1 MTTIGLV
8 LQNTSK
14 VSETF
19 FISKIKILQELG
31 YEVIVFTNKDQENLK
46 CGVILN
52 PKIDKNIFF
61 LLPRMIISYLIL
73 FFRCPIIFIQFLK
86 IEKSEGVYFIERWKN
101 LYLNSNILKQKLT
114 WLHFGFSTNAIRREN
129 VAKAIGAKMGVSIR
143 GYDIC
148 IYPLI
153 NPSCYNNL
161 WNKVDKIHSISKDL
175 LQTAKDQGLPNN
187 IEQVVINPAINT
199 KYFRPKKKNKK
210 NTIKSNKIN
219 FLTIARLHWKKGIDH
234 TLRALAILK
243 EDNIDFN
250 YIVIGEGQERER
262 LIFSINQFGLTEDV
276 TLLGSVP
283 HRETRDYYNNADIY
297 IQYSLQ
303 EGFCNSVLEA
313 QAMGLLTIVSNA
325 EGLSENVID
334 GHTGWVVPKREP
346 KLLAKQI
353 KEVLNYDYSIKKDI
367 QEQAQ
372 TRVKEHF
379 NLIEQKR
386 AFSKFFN

>member
-31 YEVIVFTNKDQENLK
+31 YEVIVFANKNQENLK
-46 CGVILN
+46 CRVILN

-61 LLPRMIISYLIL
+61 LLPRIIISYLIL
-73 FFRCPIIFIQFLK
+73 FFRYPIIFIQFLK
-86 IEKSEGVYFIERWKN
+86 IEKDEGVYFIERWKN
-101 LYLNSNILKQKLT
+101 LYLNSNILKQKLH

-148 IYPLI
+148 IYPLT
-153 NPSCYNNL
+153 NPFCYNNL
-161 WNKVDKIHSISKDL
+161 WNKVDKIHSISNDL

-262 LIFSINQFGLTEDV
+262 LIFSINQFGLAEDV
-276 TLLGSVP
+276 TLLGSIP
-283 HRETRDYYNNADIY
+283 HHDTRDYYNNADIY

-372 TRVKEHF
+372 TRVKEYF

>member
-8 LQNTSK
+8 LQNTSR

-19 FISKIKILQELG
+19 FTSKIKILQELG
-31 YEVIVFTNKDQENLK
+31 YEVIVFTNNDQKNLK
-46 CGVILN
+46 CKVILN
-52 PKIDKNIFF
+52 PKINKNIFF
-61 LLPRMIISYLIL
+61 LLPRMIISYVIL
-73 FFRCPIIFIQFLK
+73 FFKCPIIFIQFLK

-129 VAKAIGAKMGVSIR
+129 VAKAIGAKMGVSFR

-148 IYPLI
+148 IYPII
-153 NPSCYNNL
+153 NPSCYKGL

-175 LQTAKDQGLPNN
+175 LQLAKNQGLPNN
-187 IEQVVINPAINT
+187 IECVIINPAININ
-199 KYFRPKKKNKK
+199 YFRPKKKIKK
-210 NTIKSNKIN
+210 NKNNSHKIN
-219 FLTIARLHWKKGIDH
+219 FLTIARLNWKKGIDH
-234 TLRALAILK
+234 TIRALAILK
-243 EDNIDFN
+243 EENIDFN
-250 YIVIGEGQERER
+250 YIVIGEGVERER
-262 LIFSINQFGLTEDV
+262 LIFSINQFGLDEDV

-283 HRETRDYYNNADIY
+283 HHNTIDYYTNADIY
-297 IQYSLQ
+297 IQYSIQ

-325 EGLSENVID
+325 GGLSENVID
-334 GHTGWVVPKREP
+334 GRTGWVVPKRQPE
-346 KLLAKQI
+346 LLAKQI

-372 TRVKEHF
+372 NRVKKYF